1 MSGDTPDNND
11 VGNDLVARLGLAIEV
26 AQQAGKLTLGYFGH
40 PDLQVDRKRDD
51 SPVTIADREAET
63 LLRERIGGRF
73 PDDAILGEEF
83 GEIAGN
89 TDFRWILDPIDGT
102 KSFIHGVPLYTTL
115 VSVLWQQ
122 TPVVGVIHAP
132 ATGETVYA
140 STGQGCW
147 YTDAKRRGVAPRR
160 ARVSDVSELGK
171 ALVLTSEVRSY
182 AEHRQPDALD
192 DYLQLEKMAR
202 LGRTW
207 GDAYGYL
214 MVATGRADVMIDPI
228 VNLWDV
234 AAIQPVIE
242 EAGGR
247 FCDWKGVATV
257 HSGESIATNGHLA
270 DAVLAIMGGSEPQP

>member
-1 MSGDTPDNND
+1 MSDDTPDSND
-11 VGNDLVARLGLAIEV
+11 PPNSIAARLSLAVEIAE
-26 AQQAGKLTLGYFGH
+26 QAGKLTLRYFRH
-40 PDLQVDRKRDD
+40 PDLQIDRKRDD
-51 SPVTIADREAET
+51 SPVTIADREAEA
-63 LLRERIGGRF
+63 LLRQRISERF
-73 PDDAILGEEF
+73 PDDAILGEEL
-83 GEIAGN
+83 GETVGN
-89 TDFRWILDPIDGT
+89 TDFRWVLDPIDGT

-115 VSVLWQQ
+115 VAVLQQQ
-122 TPVVGVIHAP
+122 TPVAGVIHAP

-147 YTDAKRRGVAPRR
+147 YIEANRHGVAPEP
-160 ARVSDVSELGK
+160 ARVSGVSDLGT
-171 ALVLTSEVRSY
+171 ALVLTSDVRSH
-182 AEHRQPDALD
+182 ARHRQPEALD
-192 DYLQLEKMAR
+192 SYIKLEKMAR

-214 MVATGRADVMIDPI
+214 LVATGRADVMIDPI

-234 AAIQPVIE
+234 AAIQPIIE

-270 DAVLAIMGGSEPQP
+270 EAVLAIMGGSEPQH